1 MKLKQPK
8 AIVLMGVSGCG
19 KTTVGKVLSETL
31 NWPLFDGDDFHPV
44 ENVAKMSAGIPLDD
58 DDRFP
63 WLVKLNHLIAE
74 NLAEDRSIILACSAL
89 KARYRELIAQGN
101 PGVVFV
107 YLKGDFDLIFE
118 RMQAR
123 DAHYMKA
130 GMLKSQFTDLEE
142 PQNAITINISE
153 SPEKISQLIVGNL
166 DM

>member
-1 MKLKQPK
+1 MTLDQPK

-31 NWPLFDGDDFHPV
+31 SWPLFDGDDFHPV

-63 WLVKLNHLIAE
+63 WLVKLNHLIAK
-74 NLAEDRSIILACSAL
+74 NLAENRSIILACSAL

-130 GMLKSQFTDLEE
+130 EMLKSQFTDLEE